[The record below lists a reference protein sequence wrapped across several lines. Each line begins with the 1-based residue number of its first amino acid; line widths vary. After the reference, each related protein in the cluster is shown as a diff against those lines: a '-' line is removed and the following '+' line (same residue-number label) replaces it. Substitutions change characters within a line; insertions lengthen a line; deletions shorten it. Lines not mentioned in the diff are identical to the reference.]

1 MKAIN
6 LIQRAIDKL
15 DNIADDE
22 FVKIMNEIKE
32 DHIKDAIKKC
42 DEQLNCIECSE
53 PYRKLYNNTKYIPCN
68 RVRLMYGISIWDY
81 KKDRRKL

>member
-6 LIQRAIDKL
+6 LMQRAIDKL
-15 DNIADDE
+15 DNITDDE
-22 FVKIMNEIKE
+22 FVKIMK

-68 RVRLMYGISIWDY
+68 RVRSMYGISIWDY
-81 KKDRRKL
+81 RKRGC